1 LTLDPGRCVGF
12 VFVALLSVSAC
23 SLVVDGDRVQCST
36 NADCTARGA
45 SFTGSTCVDSV
56 CVGEAKWACL
66 GVPLKPP
73 TAPGPFRAPFIVQH
87 LVTQTRLGNV
97 KVTLCRKLDVTCSE
111 PLSEELLTD
120 AEGQVT
126 LSVTSG
132 FEGYAYF
139 RGDNIVDGLYFF
151 NPGVSADLP
160 PVTIQIGNA
169 QVMTLL
175 ASQAGAM
182 QAIDRGVILLNARDC
197 TGASAAG
204 VTFSTMGSDAA
215 AVPFYSKDGLP
226 TGDAVQT
233 DPAGYGGLLNA
244 EPGSITFTAKVESM
258 GRTLGQ
264 VTLLAKAGSITYGSV
279 VPDGS

>member
-1 LTLDPGRCVGF
+1 VGF

-45 SFTGSTCVDSV
+45 SFTGSTCIDSV

-66 GVPLKPP
+66 GVPVKPQ
-73 TAPGPFRAPFIVQH
+73 TAPGPFRVPFIVQH
-87 LVTQTRLGNV
+87 LVTQTRLEGV
-97 KVTLCRKLDVTCSE
+97 KVTLCRKLDVTCSD
-111 PLSEELLTD
+111 PLSEELFTD
-120 AEGQVT
+120 SEGQVT
-126 LSVTSG
+126 VSVTAG

-139 RGDNIVDGLYFF
+139 QSPSTVDGLYFF
-151 NPGVSADLP
+151 NPGVFADLP
-160 PVTIQIGNA
+160 PVTVQTGSA

-182 QAIDRGVILLNARDC
+182 QAMDRGVILLSARDC
-197 TGASAAG
+197 LGAPAAG
-204 VTFSTMGSDAA
+204 VIFSTEGSDAA
-215 AVPFYSKDGLP
+215 AVPFYAKDGLP
-226 TGDAVQT
+226 SNDAVRT
-233 DPAGYGGLLNA
+233 DSAGYGGLLNA
-244 EPGSITFTAKVESM
+244 AAGSVTFTAKVEST

-264 VTLLAKAGSITYGSV
+264 ATLLAKAGAITYGSV